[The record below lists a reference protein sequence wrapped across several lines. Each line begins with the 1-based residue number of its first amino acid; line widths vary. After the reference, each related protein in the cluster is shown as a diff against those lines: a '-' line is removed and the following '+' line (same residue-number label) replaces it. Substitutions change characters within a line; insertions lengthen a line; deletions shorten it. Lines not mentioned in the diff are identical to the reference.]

1 MKEREGERLSKND
14 YRTRVTKMLIR
25 EAFTALLKSRPIQ
38 SITVKEL
45 CGKAGINRGTFYAHY
60 TDIYDLLD
68 KMEDEMT
75 ADFRKALEPLL
86 DSGEK
91 ELTPLNITTGVFQCL
106 KDNAD
111 ICTVTLGPYGDKEFA
126 ARLIQIGQENCVE
139 TYTRYFEGATPE
151 QIEYFYAFV
160 SAGCIGVLEKWLAEG
175 MAGSAQDIAAMTE
188 DIMMSGIGF
197 LKNKGSRHI

>member
-1 MKEREGERLSKND
+1 MSRND
-14 YRTRVTKMLIR
+14 YRTRVTRMLIR
-25 EAFTALLKSRPIQ
+25 KAFTALLGEKPIQ

-45 CGKAGINRGTFYAHY
+45 CLKAGINRGTFYAHY
-60 TDIYDLLD
+60 TDIYDLLE

-86 DSGEK
+86 STGGG
-91 ELTPLNITTGVFQCL
+91 ELTPLYITTGVFQCL

-111 ICTVTLGPYGDKEFA
+111 IGTVTLGPYGDKEVA
-126 ARLIQIGQENCVE
+126 ARLIKMGQEKCVE
-139 TYTRYFEGATPE
+139 TYTRYFEEATPR

-175 MAGSAQDIAAMTE
+175 MAGSARDIAALTE
-188 DIMMSGIGF
+188 DIMMSGIGC
-197 LKNKGSRHI
+197 LKKQGG

>member
-1 MKEREGERLSKND
+1 MSKND
-14 YRTRVTKMLIR
+14 YRARVTRMLIR
-25 EAFTALLKSRPIQ
+25 KAFTALLGEKPIQ

-45 CGKAGINRGTFYAHY
+45 CLKAGINRGTFYGHY
-60 TDIYDLLD
+60 TDIYDLLE

-86 DSGEK
+86 STGGG
-91 ELTPLNITTGVFQCL
+91 ELTPLHITTGVFQCL

-126 ARLIQIGQENCVE
+126 ARLIQMGQERCVE
-139 TYTRYFEGATPE
+139 TYTRYFADATPG

-175 MAGSAQDIAAMTE
+175 MSGSAREIAAMTE
-188 DIMMSGIGF
+188 DIMMSGIGC
-197 LKNKGSRHI
+197 LKKRGA